1 MHLKIIIYN
10 FSCFNADDTIGTI
23 SSVVSNCF
31 FNNNDL
37 SKCLIFIPNYTLFML
52 NLKIFYKKTLS
63 RKPVG
68 RS

>member
-1 MHLKIIIYN
+1 MYLKIIIYN
-10 FSCFNADDTIGTI
+10 FSFFNADDTIRTI
-23 SSVVSNCF
+23 SSVVSNSF

-37 SKCLIFIPNYTLFML
+37 SKCLIFIQNYTLFML
-52 NLKIFYKKTLS
+52 HLKIVYKKTLS